1 MATHL
6 SPVPSTPQA
15 AGDRFASVDDMVSA
29 LQPAHPVFCLRPAVV
44 AGAARHF
51 VEAFPGRVLYAV
63 KCNPHPWVLSALYE
77 GGVRDFDTASLPEIE
92 SVRGL
97 FSDANA
103 YFHHPIKSRDA
114 IRRAYRDHGVRQFTV
129 DHPAELDKLVEECGG
144 DIEIEVR
151 FATPPGF
158 ATFDLSTKFGA
169 TPQHAVRLLRA
180 VADKGLTPTLAFHV
194 GSQCTSPEAYRIALL
209 LAGQILDAAEVT
221 IASLNVGGGFPAD
234 YPNAA
239 PAPLQTYF
247 DEIEAGVRLL
257 ELPDGC
263 GLLCEPG
270 RALVADGCSLVVQ
283 VDLRKDNVL
292 YVNDGIYG
300 SLSEMVHGKADFAVR
315 LVRPGGAAVAA
326 SESQFTVFG
335 PTCDANDVLPFT
347 WILPDDVREGDW
359 IEVSQV
365 GAYSNAM
372 ASHFNGFYADTFVK
386 ISGR

>member
-15 AGDRFASVDDMVSA
+15 ARDRFASVDDMVAA
-29 LQPAHPVFCLRPAVV
+29 LRPAHPVFCLRPALLRD
-44 AGAARHF
+44 AAKRF

-63 KCNPHPWVLSALYE
+63 KCNPHPWVLSALHD
-77 GGVRDFDTASLPEIE
+77 GGVSNFDTASLPEID
-92 SVRGL
+92 SVKSL
-97 FSDANA
+97 FPDANA
-103 YFHHPIKSRDA
+103 YFHHPVKSREA
-114 IRRAYRDHGVRQFTV
+114 IRRAYREYGVRQFTI
-129 DHPAELDKLVEECGG
+129 DHPAELEKLVDECDGG
-144 DIEIEVR
+144 DLEIEVR

-169 TPQHAVRLLRA
+169 TPQHAVSLLRA

-209 LAGQILDAAEVT
+209 LAGQILDAADLPV
-221 IASLNVGGGFPAD
+221 ASLNVGGGFPTA

-239 PAPLQTYF
+239 TSPLETYF
-247 DEIEAGVRLL
+247 AEIEAGVRLL
-257 ELPDGC
+257 ELPDDC
-263 GLLCEPG
+263 QLLCEPG
-270 RALVADGCSLVVQ
+270 RALVADGVSLVVQ
-283 VDLRKDNVL
+283 VDLRKDHVL

-315 LVRPGGAAVAA
+315 VVRPGGSA
-326 SESQFTVFG
+326 SAPNELQFTVFG
-335 PTCDANDVLPFT
+335 PTCDANDMLPFT

-365 GAYSNAM
+365 GAYSNAL
-372 ASHFNGFYADTFVK
+372 ATHFNGFYADKFVT
-386 ISGR
+386 IGE